1 MGIGASRSAT
11 DLFEL
16 SGRDGTLYASV
27 SGDNAFHI
35 KGINWFGSE
44 TYCGPPGGLD
54 RHPVGFYL
62 DFLQRHKFNAIR
74 LLFAHEFIEK
84 DDIVHTAESEDPLF
98 FQTRYLEMFTI
109 LCREAA
115 KRGMLVMVAAHRLRH
130 DAWPGKGLW
139 YDDDIGWPVSRVK
152 TSWSKLA
159 AVLCGEWNVI
169 AAECASRHLE
179 RVSNALRPLEAT
191 PHLLSRA
198 EPTWSGALS
207 WARALAPRVRSI
219 TNEPHGA
226 SWAKG
231 LAIDWN
237 LGAEDLGDHVLRECP
252 RWLIFVEGVGYNPG
266 APNGDDPGAGIWW
279 GENLIGARVQQVMR
293 LLNEPLMS
301 FYNTPRMSL

>member
-179 RVSNALRPLEAT
+179 RISNESRAPSEPSRPLPTCFLE
-191 PHLLSRA
+191 LS
-198 EPTWSGALS
+198 
-207 WARALAPRVRSI
+207 PR
-219 TNEPHGA
+219 
-226 SWAKG
+226 G
-231 LAIDWN
+231 LARCP
-237 LGAEDLGDHVLRECP
+237 GRACAARTQHHQRATRRVVGQRVGDRLEFGSGGP
-252 RWLIFVEGVGYNPG
+252 R
-266 APNGDDPGAGIWW
+266 
-279 GENLIGARVQQVMR
+279 R
-293 LLNEPLMS
+293 
-301 FYNTPRMSL
+301 PRTA

>member
-139 YDDDIGWPVSRVK
+139 YDEDIGWPVSRVK

-179 RVSNALRPLEAT
+179 RVSNALRALEAT

-207 WARALAPRVRSI
+207 WARCPGRAYAASPTSRTARRGPKGWRSI
-219 TNEPHGA
+219 
-226 SWAKG
+226 
-231 LAIDWN
+231 
-237 LGAEDLGDHVLRECP
+237 
-252 RWLIFVEGVGYNPG
+252 
-266 APNGDDPGAGIWW
+266 GIWERRTSETTSCVNALD
-279 GENLIGARVQQVMR
+279 G
-293 LLNEPLMS
+293 
-301 FYNTPRMSL
+301 

>member
-159 AVLCGEWNVI
+159 AVLCGEWNV
-169 AAECASRHLE
+169 HL
-179 RVSNALRPLEAT
+179 SNQEKLVYS
-191 PHLLSRA
+191 PHVYGPSVYQQHYFDDQRFPANMPESRA
-198 EPTWSGALS
+198 PTVTTKKAAGTFGGKGA
-207 WARALAPRVRSI
+207 
-219 TNEPHGA
+219 
-226 SWAKG
+226 AK
-231 LAIDWN
+231 LPK
-237 LGAEDLGDHVLRECP
+237 AEHPAEQDV
-252 RWLIFVEGVGYNPG
+252 I
-266 APNGDDPGAGIWW
+266 
-279 GENLIGARVQQVMR
+279 
-293 LLNEPLMS
+293 S
-301 FYNTPRMSL
+301 FGKNFGKK

>member
-115 KRGMLVMVAAHRLRH
+115 
-130 DAWPGKGLW
+130 
-139 YDDDIGWPVSRVK
+139 
-152 TSWSKLA
+152 T
-159 AVLCGEWNVI
+159 N
-169 AAECASRHLE
+169 LE
-179 RVSNALRPLEAT
+179 RPQTPRGHSPLAFALSPRGLARCPGRACAASPTSHTARRGPKGWRSIGIWERRTSETTYCVNALD
-191 PHLLSRA
+191 
-198 EPTWSGALS
+198 G
-207 WARALAPRVRSI
+207 
-219 TNEPHGA
+219 
-226 SWAKG
+226 
-231 LAIDWN
+231 
-237 LGAEDLGDHVLRECP
+237 
-252 RWLIFVEGVGYNPG
+252 
-266 APNGDDPGAGIWW
+266 
-279 GENLIGARVQQVMR
+279 
-293 LLNEPLMS
+293 
-301 FYNTPRMSL
+301 

>member
-139 YDDDIGWPVSRVK
+139 YDDCRVNTSPFPHSTLFTRQVRRRHRLARVACQDVLEQARGRPLWRVERDRRRVREPPSR
-152 TSWSKLA
+152 TS
-159 AVLCGEWNVI
+159 
-169 AAECASRHLE
+169 LE
-179 RVSNALRPLEAT
+179 RP
-191 PHLLSRA
+191 
-198 EPTWSGALS
+198 
-207 WARALAPRVRSI
+207 
-219 TNEPHGA
+219 
-226 SWAKG
+226 
-231 LAIDWN
+231 
-237 LGAEDLGDHVLRECP
+237 
-252 RWLIFVEGVGYNPG
+252 
-266 APNGDDPGAGIWW
+266 
-279 GENLIGARVQQVMR
+279 Q
-293 LLNEPLMS
+293 
-301 FYNTPRMSL
+301 TPRGHSPLAFSR